1 MINILYNAIRRFIT
15 RKEEQNQYS
24 GGLWP
29 RLVRE
34 EAAALFKGEAS
45 RMVELGCGEGL
56 FLKKL
61 AANNPGAEIYGIDSW
76 PDILS
81 AARKNLS
88 SLANVRLLN
97 ENGLS
102 TGREAS
108 SFFRCFCLN
117 TTLNLASFDEVEK
130 LIVEAYRILERR
142 GTFVFDIRNAA
153 NPLINIQY
161 RFARLYDKQIKVP
174 LIAYTAV
181 RIRSALER
189 RGFALRRVHPVG
201 FPRNRFAPAI
211 LFIAEKET

>member
-1 MINILYNAIRRFIT
+1 MINFFYNAIRRLIT

-34 EAAALFKGEAS
+34 EAAMLFKGETCA
-45 RMVELGCGEGL
+45 MAELGCGEGL

-61 AANNPGAEIYGIDSW
+61 AANNPCAQIYGIDSW
-76 PDILS
+76 PEILS
-81 AARKNLS
+81 MAEKNLAGA
-88 SLANVRLLN
+88 ANVHLLN
-97 ENGLS
+97 ENGLA
-102 TGREAS
+102 TARAAS

-130 LIVEAYRILERR
+130 LIVEAHRILLPG

-153 NPLINIQY
+153 NPVIGLQY
-161 RFARLYDKQIKVP
+161 RFARIYDTKLKVP
-174 LIAYTAV
+174 LIAYNAGRIRLSLERHGFAV
-181 RIRSALER
+181 RRAQ
-189 RGFALRRVHPVG
+189 PVG

-211 LFIAEKET
+211 LFAAEKI